1 MIDREKVIKG
11 LEHCLEIEGDGSCV
25 GCPYDD
31 DCFSENV
38 ECSEPMMRDALALLK
53 AQEPNEDWISRK
65 RLRDEI
71 QYYID
76 EAGWGDEVNKVLGWC
91 LEFID
96 NQEAVKW
103 E

>member
-1 MIDREKVIKG
+1 MIDREKVVKSIEEAIQNFERYSG
-11 LEHCLEIEGDGSCV
+11 DEYGREYDYARVEVETLEA
-25 GCPYDD
+25 
-31 DCFSENV
+31 
-38 ECSEPMMRDALALLK
+38 ALALLR
-53 AQEPNEDWISRK
+53 AQEPDENWISRK

-71 QYYID
+71 QYYIE